1 MLCQKLPNK
10 CSNILHF
17 FLTIAITMWKLLVE
31 VKQEWKEIWENFK
44 NGVYWNEDFI
54 KSTIY
59 IFIWLMFL
67 IFSIFTCLV
76 RKIGSLRF

>member
-1 MLCQKLPNK
+1 
-10 CSNILHF
+10 
-17 FLTIAITMWKLLVE
+17 MWKLLVE
-31 VKQEWKEIWENFK
+31 VKQEWKEICENFK

-76 RKIGSLRF
+76 RKIGPLRDRVLSGLTLFLEFHQFVLPETV